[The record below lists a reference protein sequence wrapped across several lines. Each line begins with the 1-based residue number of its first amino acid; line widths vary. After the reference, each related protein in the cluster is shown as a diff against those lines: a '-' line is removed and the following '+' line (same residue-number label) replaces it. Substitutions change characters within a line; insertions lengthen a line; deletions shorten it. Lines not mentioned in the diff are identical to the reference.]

1 MEPKLPTLSHPKNDG
16 FITNKHE
23 IGGFVAFYCFLAHVK
38 EFVAHGACCTRC
50 TSACAR
56 IDSKLAEFQYMTF
69 LKEFIATTLVCAC
82 ASVSVYLCITWVS
95 GHGGVVVCAC
105 G

>member
-1 MEPKLPTLSHPKNDG
+1 MWHTLPHPKNDG

-23 IGGFVAFYCFLAHVK
+23 TGGFVAFYCFLAHVK

-50 TSACAR
+50 TSACAQ

-69 LKEFIATTLVCAC
+69 LKEFIATTLLGVW
-82 ASVSVYLCITWVS
+82 YGYMHETMGTMES
-95 GHGGVVVCAC
+95 G
-105 G
+105 

>member
-1 MEPKLPTLSHPKNDG
+1 MEPKVLTLSHPKNDG

-23 IGGFVAFYCFLAHVK
+23 TGGFVAFYCFLAHVK

-69 LKEFIATTLVCAC
+69 LKEFIATTLHPARKKQMAWHQVD
-82 ASVSVYLCITWVS
+82 
-95 GHGGVVVCAC
+95 GKNR
-105 G
+105 